1 MTAGTHGS
9 TYGGN
14 PLAMAAGNAV
24 LDVILEP
31 GFLDNVRKLAGSMQQ
46 TLAML
51 QAEHPDVIAEVR
63 GRGLLLGLKLHVPAA
78 AFITRLRENRLIGV
92 GATENV
98 VRLLPPLNIEER
110 HIREAVTALGDT
122 CASFEQERKAV

>member
-24 LDVILEP
+24 LDVVLAP
-31 GFLDNVRKLAGSMQQ
+31 GFLDHVRVLAGSMQQ
-46 TLAML
+46 HLAML
-51 QAEHPDVIAEVR
+51 QAEHPEIVAEVR
-63 GRGLLLGLKLHVPAA
+63 GRGLLLGVKLHVPAA
-78 AFITRLRENRLIGV
+78 AFIARLRENRLIGV

-110 HIREAVTALGDT
+110 HIREAIAALGET
-122 CASFEQERKAV
+122 CTSFEQERKAV

>member
-1 MTAGTHGS
+1 
-9 TYGGN
+9 
-14 PLAMAAGNAV
+14 
-24 LDVILEP
+24 
-31 GFLDNVRKLAGSMQQ
+31 VRKLAGSMQQ
-46 TLAML
+46 NLAML

-78 AFITRLRENRLIGV
+78 AFIARLRENRLIGV

-110 HIREAVTALGDT
+110 QIREAITALGDT